1 MRGHRRHAR
10 FFRMGNVV
18 DKTKS
23 AVETASADLRKAFA
37 KSQQ

>member
-1 MRGHRRHAR
+1 
-10 FFRMGNVV
+10 MGNAV
-18 DKTKS
+18 DRTKS